1 MKLKI
6 FFSAVT
12 FIFTIVYYLLYFG
25 IFFKSE
31 QNCKIYLKSHHQFYT
46 YFDGQKYPKFL
57 PIYEND
63 AINFKCLNSTG
74 SKKPKTIL
82 LWTKFKGLP
91 FLPNLEEIIMNSHTS
106 NVLEDFNCPVSNCK
120 LTFDRNK
127 LNESDMVL
135 FHLRNK
141 LEKHPE
147 SRRANQHWVSMILK
161 LTITKK
167 YFK

>member
-1 MKLKI
+1 
-6 FFSAVT
+6 
-12 FIFTIVYYLLYFG
+12 
-25 IFFKSE
+25 
-31 QNCKIYLKSHHQFYT
+31 
-46 YFDGQKYPKFL
+46 
-57 PIYEND
+57 
-63 AINFKCLNSTG
+63 LNSTG
-74 SKKPKTIL
+74 SEKPKTIL

-91 FLPNLEEIIMNSHTS
+91 FLPNLEEIIMNSQKS

-161 LTITKK
+161 LTN
-167 YFK
+167 